1 MEIITKNGID
11 ELNRKE
17 FKQEYEKRGWNPDSL
32 SERWGCSK
40 TRIHQIASEVEKNHK
55 KTQAYID
62 MLHGL
67 PYLQKS

>member
-1 MEIITKNGID
+1 MY
-11 ELNRKE
+11 ELKRTE
-17 FKQEYEKRGWNPDSL
+17 FKAEYEKRGWTPISL

-40 TRIHQIASEVEKNHK
+40 TRIHQMAAEVEQGHK

-67 PYLQKS
+67 PHVINS